1 MKKIILSLAV
11 LISTIAFS
19 QNVYIDT
26 TKFVYTNNNLYKI
39 KIYKVTRIDTIVMD
53 SLMILNELNTI
64 NGQINGKDAM
74 IQLNQSEK
82 QLLNRRKNKLTVEAE
97 KTSWF

>member
-64 NGQINGKDAM
+64 NGQITGKDAM

-97 KTSWF
+97 KTTWF

>member
-11 LISTIAFS
+11 LVSTIAMS

-26 TKFVYTNNNLYKI
+26 TRFVYTNN
-39 KIYKVTRIDTIVMD
+39 VTRIDTIIMD